1 MILKEEIEGCHNLCT
16 HKENNMIRKNYLAL
30 SVDIISTYNDKNKQK
45 IQNSLR
51 KIQTEKLDL
60 NPVYT

>member
-1 MILKEEIEGCHNLCT
+1 MISKEEIEGCHNLCT

-30 SVDIISTYNDKNKQK
+30 PVDIISAYNDKKK